1 MKKIKK
7 IKIKLN
13 GKSKIIKG
21 DYKIKDLISDLKIPI
36 KKVAIEL
43 NQEIL
48 DKKKLSKIRIKD
60 NDKIEIVHFIGGG

>member
-13 GKSKIIKG
+13 GKSKMIRG

-48 DKKKLSKIRIKD
+48 DKKKLSKIKIKN

>member
-13 GKSKIIKG
+13 GKTIIVNNN
-21 DYKIKDLISDLKIPI
+21 LIIDRFLKKLRIPI

-43 NQEIL
+43 NNEIL
-48 DKKKLSKIRIKD
+48 DKKKLEKIVFKN

>member
-13 GKSKIIKG
+13 GKTKIVNNN
-21 DYKIKDLISDLKIPI
+21 LIIDRFLKKLRIPI

-43 NQEIL
+43 NNEIL
-48 DKKKLSKIRIKD
+48 DKKKLEKIVFKN